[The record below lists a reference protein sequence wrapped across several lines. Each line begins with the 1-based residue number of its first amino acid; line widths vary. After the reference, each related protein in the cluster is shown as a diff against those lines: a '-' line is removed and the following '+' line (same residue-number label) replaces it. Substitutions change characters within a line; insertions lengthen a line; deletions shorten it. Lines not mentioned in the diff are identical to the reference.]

1 MSIEMIR
8 NWLGVCGLIN
18 MGMLMMWFAMMV
30 FAHDWIY
37 KMHTK
42 WFKMPVERFDAM
54 HYGGMGLFKLFIFV
68 FNIVPWL
75 ALLIVA

>member
-1 MSIEMIR
+1 MTIEMIR

-18 MGMLMMWFAMMV
+18 IGVLMMWFVMMI

-42 WFKMPVERFDAM
+42 WFKMSVESFDAM
-54 HYGGMGLFKLFIFV
+54 HYGGMGLFKLLIFV